1 MSGARILIIDDE
13 RPIRR
18 FLRVT
23 LEAHGYAVLEA
34 DTGRRGIEAAALE
47 APDLVVL
54 DLGLPDMDGKAVLAR
69 IREWSQVPVI
79 VLSVRA
85 GESEKVAALD
95 AGAQDYV
102 VKPFGA
108 QELLA
113 RIRGQLRDRG
123 TARTLRRSSAS
134 ATSRSTLAPARLLQA
149 GQPIKLTR
157 KEFDVLWMLASHAGR
172 LVTHRMLL
180 REIWGPA
187 HEQTPSTCAS
197 DPPAAPEDRRRRR
210 QSALHRQ
217 RAGDRLPDRG
227 EEKTEASRIRHRA
240 LPAREEYIARM
251 SVARRRIPNQP
262 Q

>member
-1 MSGARILIIDDE
+1 VSGARILIVDDE

-23 LEAHGYAVLEA
+23 LEAHGHAVVEA
-34 DTGRRGIEAAALE
+34 DTGRRGVEAAALE

-85 GESEKVAALD
+85 GEAEKVAALD

-123 TARTLRRSSAS
+123 TADAAAILRVGDLEIDA
-134 ATSRSTLAPARLLQA
+134 ATRHVTKGGQA
-149 GQPIKLTR
+149 VRLTR

-187 HEQTPSTCAS
+187 HESDTQYLRVLIRQLRQKVGDDAAS
-197 DPPAAPEDRRRRR
+197 PR
-210 QSALHRQ
+210 
-217 RAGDRLPDRG
+217 
-227 EEKTEASRIRHRA
+227 
-240 LPAREEYIARM
+240 YIVNEPGIGYRVM
-251 SVARRRIPNQP
+251 E
-262 Q
+262 

>member
-1 MSGARILIIDDE
+1 MDGR
-13 RPIRR
+13 
-18 FLRVT
+18 
-23 LEAHGYAVLEA
+23 AVLE
-34 DTGRRGIEAAALE
+34 
-47 APDLVVL
+47 
-54 DLGLPDMDGKAVLAR
+54 R

-85 GESEKVAALD
+85 GESDKVAALD

-123 TARTLRRSSAS
+123 TADAAAILRVGD
-134 ATSRSTLAPARLLQA
+134 LEIDA
-149 GQPIKLTR
+149 GTRQVMRAGHVIKLTR

-187 HEQTPSTCAS
+187 RESDTQYLRVLIRQLRRKIDDDAAS
-197 DPPAAPEDRRRRR
+197 PR
-210 QSALHRQ
+210 
-217 RAGDRLPDRG
+217 
-227 EEKTEASRIRHRA
+227 
-240 LPAREEYIARM
+240 YIVNEPGIGYR
-251 SVARRRIPNQP
+251 VVE
-262 Q
+262 

>member
-1 MSGARILIIDDE
+1 VSGARILIIDDE

-23 LEAHGYAVLEA
+23 LEAHGYAVVEA
-34 DTGRRGIEAAALE
+34 DTGHRGVEAAALE

-113 RIRGQLRDRG
+113 RIRSQLRDRG
-123 TARTLRRSSAS
+123 TADAAAILRVGDLEIDAGTRQV
-134 ATSRSTLAPARLLQA
+134 RQA
-149 GQPIKLTR
+149 GHAVKLTR
-157 KEFDVLWMLASHAGR
+157 KEFDVLWLLASQAGR

-187 HEQTPSTCAS
+187 HETDTQYLRVLIRQLRQKIADDAAS
-197 DPPAAPEDRRRRR
+197 PRYIFNEP
-210 QSALHRQ
+210 
-217 RAGDRLPDRG
+217 GIG
-227 EEKTEASRIRHRA
+227 YRI
-240 LPAREEYIARM
+240 LE
-251 SVARRRIPNQP
+251 
-262 Q
+262 